1 MDTGSITSVLLVSK
15 LAYTQTCEFSLD
27 VCTAGDLRA
36 GHQCPPSS
44 LATPCVI
51 LLSFPEGSFHVMGGA
66 LCIDPLVI
74 GVVSAVNSELVIC
87 Y

>member
-1 MDTGSITSVLLVSK
+1 MLLVSK

-27 VCTAGDLRA
+27 ICTAGDLGA
-36 GHQCPPSS
+36 GHQCPPVS
-44 LATPCVI
+44 LAAPCVI
-51 LLSFPEGSFHVMGGA
+51 LLGFPEVSFHNVHGA
-66 LCIDPLVI
+66 HCIDPLVT